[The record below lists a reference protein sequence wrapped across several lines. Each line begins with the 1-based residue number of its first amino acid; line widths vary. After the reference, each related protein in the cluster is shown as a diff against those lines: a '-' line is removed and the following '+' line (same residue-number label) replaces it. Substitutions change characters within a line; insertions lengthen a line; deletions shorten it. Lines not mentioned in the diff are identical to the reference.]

1 MHESTIEVRII
12 MADSIIGQRF
22 GMLTVLSEEEP
33 GTDTRGHRFRRFRCH
48 CDCGNEKT
56 VNYNN
61 ILCGLM
67 RSCGCTRFPKNPPV
81 DLTGQRFH
89 NLTVLSEAEP
99 YYPMKG
105 YRKRRWLC
113 KCDCGAET
121 IVLQSNLMAKDG
133 TKSCGCIVKNNGN
146 RLIPRM
152 LNGNRYGRLVVIG
165 PVEPQIT
172 TLGYIRK
179 QWKCQC
185 DCGNTTIVAEDNL
198 LCGHTRSCG
207 CMKHNKLSKQKF
219 GMLNPVSRIPGTR
232 NWICQCA
239 CGGQITVNQDD
250 LFWGSI
256 TDCGC
261 QKKKRTDIAGQRFGK
276 LVALRETQPAISRS
290 GVSIPRW
297 LCRCDCGREVVV
309 RKNNLTGKVTRSCG
323 CLIAEKKRRIWA
335 S

>member
-1 MHESTIEVRII
+1 MI

-22 GMLTVLSEEEP
+22 GMLTVLSEEEL

-121 IVLQSNLMAKDG
+121 INSTYAQRKSLWETGCYLPCG
-133 TKSCGCIVKNNGN
+133 TADNNA
-146 RLIPRM
+146 RI
-152 LNGNRYGRLVVIG
+152 
-165 PVEPQIT
+165 
-172 TLGYIRK
+172 
-179 QWKCQC
+179 
-185 DCGNTTIVAEDNL
+185 
-198 LCGHTRSCG
+198 HT
-207 CMKHNKLSKQKF
+207 
-219 GMLNPVSRIPGTR
+219 
-232 NWICQCA
+232 
-239 CGGQITVNQDD
+239 
-250 LFWGSI
+250 
-256 TDCGC
+256 
-261 QKKKRTDIAGQRFGK
+261 
-276 LVALRETQPAISRS
+276 
-290 GVSIPRW
+290 
-297 LCRCDCGREVVV
+297 
-309 RKNNLTGKVTRSCG
+309 
-323 CLIAEKKRRIWA
+323 
-335 S
+335 